1 MFCSM
6 IAGGSASIL
15 TNPLDMA
22 KLRLQVQR
30 AGNNLK
36 DDVKVND
43 FYYKNLLDAL
53 YKIGKN
59 EGVLSLLN
67 GSFARIIY
75 HVPMVA
81 ISMSILE
88 LVKPKI

>member
-6 IAGGSASIL
+6 MAGGLASIL

-30 AGNNLK
+30 AGANLK
-36 DDVKVND
+36 TDAKTND
-43 FYYKNLLDAL
+43 FYYKNLLDAIH
-53 YKIGKN
+53 KIVKN
-59 EGVLSLLN
+59 EGVKSLFN
-67 GSFARIIY
+67 GSLARIVY

-88 LVKPKI
+88 HIKPII

>member
-6 IAGGSASIL
+6 IAGGMASIL
-15 TNPLDMA
+15 TNPLDMG

-30 AGNNLK
+30 AGANLK
-36 DDVKVND
+36 TDVKIND
-43 FYYKNLLDAL
+43 FYYKNLVDAI
-53 YKIGKN
+53 YKIGRD
-59 EGVLSLLN
+59 EGVLSLFN
-67 GSFARIIY
+67 GSLARIIY

-88 LVKPKI
+88 HIKPKI